1 MIRSSLFTGGITL
14 MLATITLSMVG
25 QPIPLSQAA
34 TVRAEVSPVVFDQKV
49 HSFSL
54 DNGLQVVVIPDH
66 RLPVVTHMVWYRVG
80 AADEQ
85 PGASGLAH
93 FVEHLMFKSCN
104 AVNSETFSQII
115 SRLGGIDNATTNHD
129 ATYYF
134 QRVAKKQLRDV
145 MELEARRMAGLQ
157 LSDDDIRVELEVIQE
172 ERRSNIDNDPI
183 KLLNE
188 QMLATLY
195 QNHRYS
201 VPVLG
206 WAHEIPTL
214 TRVQA
219 LAFYRRHYA
228 PNNAVLVVSGDVTN
242 AEVRRLAAEIYGP
255 VKRRSE
261 IVQRRRPTEPRPS
274 AARRVNFVDK
284 RTARTTI
291 FRYYLAPSYAS
302 AEPGE
307 AEALDLL
314 ISIIGGGETSR
325 LYRHLVTDRNIGAAA
340 GMRYY
345 GEERD
350 SGRLAVFV
358 VAQKDG
364 HISEIEAE
372 MDVVLSEVARNG
384 VTADELARAKSRF
397 EVRSIFTADN
407 QLKRSKRFGEALTA
421 GRKIEDVIAWPRR
434 IMAVDL
440 AQIKTVARKY
450 LQKRRSVTGIL
461 TGKADGSAL

>member
-1 MIRSSLFTGGITL
+1 M
-14 MLATITLSMVG
+14 
-25 QPIPLSQAA
+25 
-34 TVRAEVSPVVFDQKV
+34 
-49 HSFSL
+49 
-54 DNGLQVVVIPDH
+54 
-66 RLPVVTHMVWYRVG
+66 
-80 AADEQ
+80 
-85 PGASGLAH
+85 
-93 FVEHLMFKSCN
+93 
-104 AVNSETFSQII
+104 
-115 SRLGGIDNATTNHD
+115 
-129 ATYYF
+129 
-134 QRVAKKQLRDV
+134 
-145 MELEARRMAGLQ
+145 
-157 LSDDDIRVELEVIQE
+157 
-172 ERRSNIDNDPI
+172 
-183 KLLNE
+183 
-188 QMLATLY
+188 
-195 QNHRYS
+195 
-201 VPVLG
+201 
-206 WAHEIPTL
+206 
-214 TRVQA
+214 
-219 LAFYRRHYA
+219 
-228 PNNAVLVVSGDVTN
+228 
-242 AEVRRLAAEIYGP
+242 
-255 VKRRSE
+255 
-261 IVQRRRPTEPRPS
+261 
-274 AARRVNFVDK
+274 
-284 RTARTTI
+284 TI

-314 ISIIGGGETSR
+314 ISIVGGGETSR

-358 VAQKDG
+358 VAHKDG
-364 HISEIEAE
+364 DISEIEAE

-397 EVRSIFTADN
+397 VVRSIFSADN